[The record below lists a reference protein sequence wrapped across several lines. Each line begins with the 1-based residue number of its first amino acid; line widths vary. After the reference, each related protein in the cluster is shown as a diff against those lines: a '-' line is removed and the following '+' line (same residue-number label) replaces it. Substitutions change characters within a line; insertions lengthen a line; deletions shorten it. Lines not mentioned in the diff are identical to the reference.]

1 MRRAMAFSQAG
12 LQMALT
18 VGLGVAGGLWA
29 DHRWGGKPWGMLLG
43 LFLGVGLGLTVFIR
57 GALSLSQTEEEEK
70 DKG

>member
-29 DHRWGGKPWGMLLG
+29 DRSWGKEPWGLVLG
-43 LFLGVGLGLTVFIR
+43 LFLGAGLGLTVFIR
-57 GALSLSQTEEEEK
+57 AALRLSRTEEEK